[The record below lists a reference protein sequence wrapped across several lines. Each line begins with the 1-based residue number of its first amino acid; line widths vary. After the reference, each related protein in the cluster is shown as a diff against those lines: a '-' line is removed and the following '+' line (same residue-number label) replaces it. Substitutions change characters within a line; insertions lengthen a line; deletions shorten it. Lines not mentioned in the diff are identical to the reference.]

1 MTLVKNKAK
10 QMGLIAVGCLLY
22 ALAYNLFL
30 DPFKISPGGVSGL
43 AMVIGHLTG
52 FPAGVAIILMNIP
65 LIILAYL
72 RMGAGFIL
80 NTAIATLLSS
90 TLIDLTAWM
99 PSPVDDPLLA
109 AVCGG
114 VLIGAGLGFIMRMG
128 ATTGGTDIVSRLV
141 QAARPH
147 LKMGQVVM
155 IVDGV
160 IICLSAAVFRDFS
173 LAVYALIGLAL
184 CGKVMDSILY
194 GFDFA
199 TLTYIISD
207 RPYEIGKALQEQLER
222 GVTYLE
228 GQGGYTMKPKK
239 VIVCA
244 VKRGQVAALRNII
257 DTMDPNAFLI
267 VTDGHQI
274 FGDGFIKQK
283 V

>member
-80 NTAIATLLSS
+80 NTAFATFLSS

>member
-228 GQGGYTMKPKK
+228 GQGGYTMKPKE

>member
-1 MTLVKNKAK
+1 
-10 QMGLIAVGCLLY
+10 
-22 ALAYNLFL
+22 
-30 DPFKISPGGVSGL
+30 
-43 AMVIGHLTG
+43 
-52 FPAGVAIILMNIP
+52 
-65 LIILAYL
+65 
-72 RMGAGFIL
+72 
-80 NTAIATLLSS
+80 
-90 TLIDLTAWM
+90 
-99 PSPVDDPLLA
+99 
-109 AVCGG
+109 
-114 VLIGAGLGFIMRMG
+114 
-128 ATTGGTDIVSRLV
+128 
-141 QAARPH
+141 
-147 LKMGQVVM
+147 MGQVVM

>member
-222 GVTYLE
+222 GVSYLE

>member
-52 FPAGVAIILMNIP
+52 FPAGTAIILMNIP

-72 RMGAGFIL
+72 RLGAGFIL

-99 PSPVDDPLLA
+99 PSPVDDPMLA

-207 RPYEIGKALQEQLER
+207 RPYEIGNALQEQLER

-228 GQGGYTMKPKK
+228 GQGGYTLKPKK

-257 DTMDPNAFLI
+257 DNMDPNAFLI

-283 V
+283 I